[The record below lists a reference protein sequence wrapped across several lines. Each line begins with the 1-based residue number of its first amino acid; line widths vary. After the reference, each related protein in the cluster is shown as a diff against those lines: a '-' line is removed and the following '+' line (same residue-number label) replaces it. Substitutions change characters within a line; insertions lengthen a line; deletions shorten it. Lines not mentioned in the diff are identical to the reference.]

1 MTLKPALHNHSFTTA
16 NSTNLGLFVLQYIFI
31 EKKSTHKGTHAA
43 QASVAEGLAVAVV
56 AIIIMTAK
64 SNSRNPNY
72 LKNPSVLVY

>member
-1 MTLKPALHNHSFTTA
+1 MRGLDKNHLEGKFPASLIA
-16 NSTNLGLFVLQYIFI
+16 QP
-31 EKKSTHKGTHAA
+31 KKSTHKGTHAA